1 MKWLFLALLAANVTF
16 LGWRLFASPNVNP
29 LPETDPGVD
38 LLMLLSEKEGVPQQN
53 VVDSPQ
59 PGLTLDQGLV
69 CYSVGPFLS
78 LADLRQVSSQVE
90 AAVRALQPR
99 EDKRTVDLGYWVYL
113 PALASRP
120 AALEIARQLSQQGVQ
135 DYYVV
140 TSGEREN
147 TISLGLFT
155 DRMNA
160 MVRRAEIASFG
171 YDAQITPRR
180 DEVPAYWLDY
190 AILPGADEAWS
201 LLEGGFPGVSRQSR
215 PCT

>member
-1 MKWLFLALLAANVTF
+1 MKWLFVALLAANVTF
-16 LGWRLFASPNVNP
+16 LGWRLFAFPSVNP
-29 LPETDPGVD
+29 LPQTNPGVD
-38 LLMLLSEKEGVPQQN
+38 LLLLLSEKEGVPQQN
-53 VVDSPQ
+53 VVDNPQ
-59 PGLTLDQGLV
+59 PGLTLDQGLS

-78 LADLRQVSSQVE
+78 LADLRQISFQVE
-90 AAVRALQPR
+90 SDVRAMQLR

-113 PALASRP
+113 PALASRQ

-160 MVRRAEIASFG
+160 MVRRAEIASSG
-171 YDAQITPRR
+171 YDAQISPRR

-190 AILPGADEAWS
+190 AILPGADTAWGQV
-201 LLEGGFPGVSRQSR
+201 EGGFPGVTRQSR

>member
-16 LGWRLFASPNVNP
+16 LGWRLFASPDVNA

-38 LLMLLSEKEGVPQQN
+38 LLMLLSEKEGVPQQK

-59 PGLTLDQGLV
+59 PGLTLDQGLN
-69 CYSVGPFLS
+69 CYSVGPFS
-78 LADLRQVSSQVE
+78 SRADLRRVTTWVE
-90 AAVRALQPR
+90 NDVRAMQPR
-99 EDKRTVDLGYWVYL
+99 EDKRMVDLGYWVYL
-113 PALASRP
+113 PALASRT
-120 AALEIARQLSQQGVQ
+120 AALEIARRLSGQGVQ

-171 YDAQITPRR
+171 YDAQISPRR

-190 AILPGADEAWS
+190 AILPGADEAWTR
-201 LLEGGFPGVSRQSR
+201 LEGEFPGVSRQSR